1 MRREILLNHN
11 VKIELI
17 VDDAL
22 KVLHELP
29 PNQFHLAI
37 LDPPYLVTEAP
48 DVHGEHLD
56 VLKTEINWNV
66 LFRRVYRV
74 LRDEAMLVVFGH
86 LSTFAK
92 LWNVIESAGFGYVT
106 DIIWV
111 KNEPVN
117 FLQAKKK
124 PLSQHETITVWK
136 KGKMRYN
143 WEEAMSHG
151 HGRPYYR
158 KRDDI
163 DSFYNIRL
171 VDTISDGSRYMTD
184 VLFAPSKPCMP
195 FSERTE
201 HPTQKPL
208 VLVERLV
215 RAFSFRSE
223 NVIDPFAGSGT
234 TLVACAKAG
243 RNCLGI
249 EINEKYAEIIRRR
262 VKSSVQ
268 LSLEVFESP
277 VSSCK
282 EV

>member
-1 MRREILLNHN
+1 MKREILLNHN
-11 VKIELI
+11 VRIELI

-48 DVHGEHLD
+48 DVHEEHLD
-56 VLKTEINWNV
+56 TLKTEINWNA

-74 LRDEAMLVVFGH
+74 LKDEAMLVIFGH

-92 LWNVIESAGFGYVT
+92 LWNVIESAGFEYVT
-106 DIIWV
+106 DIVWV
-111 KNEPVN
+111 KSSPIN

-124 PLSQHETITVWK
+124 PLSQHETITVWR
-136 KGKMRYN
+136 KGKTRYN
-143 WEEAMSHG
+143 WEDAMSHG
-151 HGRPYYR
+151 HEPYIR
-158 KRDDI
+158 KRTNIDPFYDI
-163 DSFYNIRL
+163 KRIDAVSN
-171 VDTISDGSRYMTD
+171 GSRYMTD
-184 VLFAPSKPCMP
+184 VLFAPSKPTMP
-195 FSERTE
+195 LSERTE

-215 RAFSFRSE
+215 RAFSFKGE

-234 TLVACAKAG
+234 TLVACAKTG

-249 EINEKYAEIIRRR
+249 EINEKYAEIIRQRI
-262 VKSSVQ
+262 KSSVQ
-268 LSLEVFESP
+268 LILEVFENRRG
-277 VSSCK
+277 
-282 EV
+282 EH

>member
-1 MRREILLNHN
+1 MKREILLNHY

-48 DVHGEHLD
+48 DVYEEHLD
-56 VLKTEINWNV
+56 ALKTEINWNV

-74 LRDEAMLVVFGH
+74 LKDEAMLVVFGH

-111 KNEPVN
+111 KDCPVN

-124 PLSQHETITVWK
+124 PLNQHETITIWK

-143 WEEAMSHG
+143 WEEAKSHG
-151 HGRPYYR
+151 HKPYYA
-158 KRDDI
+158 KRNDYG
-163 DSFYNIRL
+163 SFYNIRRIDS
-171 VDTISDGSRYMTD
+171 VSDGSRYMTD
-184 VLFAPSKPCMP
+184 VIFA
-195 FSERTE
+195 RTSQLC
-201 HPTQKPL
+201 HSQSAQNT
-208 VLVERLV
+208 
-215 RAFSFRSE
+215 
-223 NVIDPFAGSGT
+223 
-234 TLVACAKAG
+234 
-243 RNCLGI
+243 
-249 EINEKYAEIIRRR
+249 RRR
-262 VKSSVQ
+262 NLWFW
-268 LSLEVFESP
+268 LSAW
-277 VSSCK
+277 
-282 EV
+282 

>member
-1 MRREILLNHN
+1 MKREVLLNHN
-11 VKIELI
+11 VRIELI

-29 PNQFHLAI
+29 PNQFHLAV

-48 DVHGEHLD
+48 DIHEEHLD
-56 VLKTEINWNV
+56 AVKTEINWNV

-74 LRDEAMLVVFGH
+74 LKDEAMLVMFGH

-124 PLSQHETITVWK
+124 PLNQHETITVWK
-136 KGKMRYN
+136 KGKLRYN
-143 WEEAMSHG
+143 WEDAMSHG
-151 HGRPYYR
+151 HKPYYVR
-158 KRDDI
+158 KVSVC
-163 DSFYNIRL
+163 SFYNVRR
-171 VDTISDGSRYMTD
+171 VDSVSDGSRYMTD
-184 VLFAPSKPCMP
+184 VLFAPYKSAMP

-208 VLVERLV
+208 VLIERLV
-215 RAFSFRSE
+215 RAFSFKGE

-234 TLVACAKAG
+234 TLVACAKTG
-243 RNCLGI
+243 RNCLGV
-249 EINEKYAEIIRRR
+249 EINEKYAEIIRKR

-277 VSSCK
+277 ISPSKQV
-282 EV
+282 

>member
-1 MRREILLNHN
+1 MKREILLNHN

-29 PNQFHLAI
+29 PNQFHLAV
-37 LDPPYLVTEAP
+37 LDPPYLVTEP
-48 DVHGEHLD
+48 PLVHEEHLD
-56 VLKTEINWNV
+56 VLKTEINWNI

-74 LRDEAMLVVFGH
+74 LKDEAMLVVFGH

-106 DIIWV
+106 DIVWV
-111 KNEPVN
+111 KNVPVN
-117 FLQAKKK
+117 FLKAKEK
-124 PLSQHETITVWK
+124 PLNQHETITVWR

-143 WEEAMSHG
+143 WEEAKSHG
-151 HGRPYYR
+151 HEPYYA
-158 KRDDI
+158 KRRGY
-163 DSFYNIRL
+163 DSFYNIRH
-171 VDTISDGSRYMTD
+171 VDSVSDGSRYMTD
-184 VLFAPSKPCMP
+184 VLFAPQKSAMP

-208 VLVERLV
+208 ALVERLV
-215 RAFSFRSE
+215 KAFSFRSE

-234 TLVACAKAG
+234 TLVACAKTG

-249 EINEKYAEIIRRR
+249 EINEKYAEIIRKR

-268 LSLEVFESP
+268 LSLEVFENP
-277 VSSCK
+277 ISSSK
-282 EV
+282 QV

>member
-1 MRREILLNHN
+1 MRGEVLLNHN
-11 VKIELI
+11 IKIELI
-17 VDDAL
+17 VGDAL
-22 KVLHELP
+22 KVLQELS
-29 PNQFHLAI
+29 PNQFHLAV
-37 LDPPYLVTEAP
+37 LDPPYLVAEVP
-48 DVHGEHLD
+48 EIHEEHLD
-56 VLKTEINWNV
+56 AVKTEINWNI

-106 DIIWV
+106 DIVWV
-111 KNEPVN
+111 KGEPTN

-143 WEEAMSHG
+143 WEEAMYHG
-151 HGRPYYR
+151 CKPYR
-158 KRDDI
+158 VRRTGI
-163 DSFYNIRL
+163 GPFYSVRY
-171 VDTISDGSRYMTD
+171 VDGVSDGSRYMTD
-184 VLFAPSKPCMP
+184 VIFAPHKQAMP

-215 RAFSFRSE
+215 RAFSFKGE

-234 TLVACAKAG
+234 TLVACAKTG

-249 EINEKYAEIIRRR
+249 EINEEYAEVIRKR
-262 VKSSVQ
+262 VNSVQ
-268 LSLEVFESP
+268 LGLDVFAKRNQLE
-277 VSSCK
+277 
-282 EV
+282 

>member
-1 MRREILLNHN
+1 MKREVLLNHN
-11 VKIELI
+11 VRIELI

-22 KVLHELP
+22 NVLHELP

-48 DVHGEHLD
+48 EIREEHLD
-56 VLKTEINWNV
+56 ALKTEINWNT
-66 LFRRVYRV
+66 LFRRIYQV
-74 LRDEAMLVVFGH
+74 LKDEAMLVIFGH

-92 LWNVIESAGFGYVT
+92 LWNVIESAGFEYVT

-111 KNEPVN
+111 KNAPIN

-124 PLSQHETITVWK
+124 PLSQHETITVWR
-136 KGKMRYN
+136 KGMTRYN
-143 WEEAMSHG
+143 WEDAMSHG
-151 HGRPYYR
+151 HRQYNR
-158 KRDDI
+158 KRGYIDPFYDI
-163 DSFYNIRL
+163 KRI
-171 VDTISDGSRYMTD
+171 DTVNDGSRYMTD
-184 VLFAPSKPCMP
+184 VLFAPNKPYMP

-208 VLVERLV
+208 VLIERLV
-215 RAFSFRSE
+215 RAFSFKGE

-234 TLVACAKAG
+234 TLVACAKTG
-243 RNCLGI
+243 RNCLGV
-249 EINEKYAEIIRRR
+249 EINEKYAEIIRKK

-277 VSSCK
+277 ISPDKQV
-282 EV
+282 

>member
-1 MRREILLNHN
+1 MRREVLLNHN
-11 VKIELI
+11 VRIELI

-48 DVHGEHLD
+48 NVHEEHLD
-56 VLKTEINWNV
+56 VLKTEINWNI
-66 LFRRVYRV
+66 LFRRVYRI
-74 LRDEAMLVVFGH
+74 LKDDAMLVIFGH

-111 KNEPVN
+111 KNGPIN

-136 KGKMRYN
+136 KGEIRYN
-143 WEEAMSHG
+143 WEDAMSHG
-151 HGRPYYR
+151 HKPYHA
-158 KRDDI
+158 KRIGTGPFYDI
-163 DSFYNIRL
+163 KY
-171 VDTISDGSRYMTD
+171 VDTVSDGSRYMTD
-184 VLFAPSKPCMP
+184 VLFAPYKPTMSL
-195 FSERTE
+195 SERTE

-208 VLVERLV
+208 VLIERLV
-215 RAFSFRSE
+215 RAFSFKGE

-234 TLVACAKAG
+234 TLVACAKTG
-243 RNCLGI
+243 RNCLGV
-249 EINEKYAEIIRRR
+249 EINEKYAEIIRKR

-277 VSSCK
+277 IPPSK
-282 EV
+282 Q

>member
-1 MRREILLNHN
+1 MKREVLLNHN

-29 PNQFHLAI
+29 PNQFHLAV

-48 DVHGEHLD
+48 EIHEERLD
-56 VLKTEINWNV
+56 ALKTEINWNA

-74 LRDEAMLVVFGH
+74 LKSEAMLVVFGH

-92 LWNVIESAGFGYVT
+92 LWNVIESAGFEYVT
-106 DIIWV
+106 DIVWV
-111 KNEPVN
+111 KGAPIN

-124 PLSQHETITVWK
+124 PLNQHETITVWR

-143 WEEAMSHG
+143 WEEAMYHG
-151 HGRPYYR
+151 GRPYRVRRTYT
-158 KRDDI
+158 DP
-163 DSFYNIRL
+163 FYNIRR
-171 VDTISDGSRYMTD
+171 VDSVSDGSRYMTD
-184 VLFAPSKPCMP
+184 VLFAPSKPAMP

-208 VLVERLV
+208 VLIERLV
-215 RAFSFRSE
+215 RAFSFRGE

-249 EINEKYAEIIRRR
+249 EINEKYAEIIRKR
-262 VKSSVQ
+262 VNSVQ
-268 LSLEVFESP
+268 LGLDV
-277 VSSCK
+277 
-282 EV
+282 

>member
-1 MRREILLNHN
+1 MNREVLLNHN
-11 VKIELI
+11 VRIELI

-22 KVLHELP
+22 KVLHELL
-29 PNQFHLAI
+29 PNQFHLAV

-48 DVHGEHLD
+48 NVHEEHLD
-56 VLKTEINWNV
+56 VLKTEINWNA
-66 LFRRVYRV
+66 LFRRVYRI
-74 LRDEAMLVVFGH
+74 LKDDAMLVIFGH
-86 LSTFAK
+86 LPTFAK

-111 KNEPVN
+111 KNVPVN

-136 KGKMRYN
+136 KGKLRYN

-151 HGRPYYR
+151 HRPYHI
-158 KRDDI
+158 KRVGT
-163 DSFYNIRL
+163 DSFYDIKR
-171 VDTISDGSRYMTD
+171 VDSVSDGSRYMSD
-184 VLFAPSKPCMP
+184 VLFAPSKPTMP

-208 VLVERLV
+208 VLIERLV
-215 RAFSFRSE
+215 RAFSFKSE

-234 TLVACAKAG
+234 TLVACAKTG

-249 EINEKYAEIIRRR
+249 EINERYAEIIRRR
-262 VKSSVQ
+262 VKSLVQ
-268 LSLEVFESP
+268 LNLDMFE
-277 VSSCK
+277 K
-282 EV
+282 